1 MRAPALAESQVPSD
15 GRVARDPRVIVVL
28 ERACLETGKVSKE
41 HVLLNCDDHAGF
53 LRKHGREPAEAR
65 PDILHQCML
74 ILLDSPLN
82 KAGLLRVFV
91 RTERGVL
98 IAVNPQVRIP
108 RVQALLRPHV
118 PASLQAEHPCCQRH
132 GEAPQRHQE
141 PRDRPPA
148 AEQSRRAA
156 FRERPPG
163 QPAGVSADAA
173 RRRPRQRA
181 DCLVVGAR
189 RGKVEAEYA
198 DDCIAVSN
206 TRSVAH
212 SVGLQRVGEPP
223 GVPSDPASPELAIFE
238 LAERAS
244 VGGFC
249 AKSTSI

>member
-1 MRAPALAESQVPSD
+1 MRNMERKRKRETAVRAPALAESQVPSD

-108 RVQALLRPHV
+108 RTFKRFCGLMCQLLFKL
-118 PASLQAEHPCCQRH
+118 SI
-132 GEAPQRHQE
+132 
-141 PRDRPPA
+141 
-148 AEQSRRAA
+148 RAA
-156 FRERPPG
+156 NGTAKLLNVIKNPVTDHLPPNSRVVLLSVSG
-163 QPAGVSADAA
+163 RLVSLPEFLPTLPGVGPGGA
-173 RRRPRQRA
+173 PTVF
-181 DCLVVGAR
+181 VVGAMAH
-189 RGKVEAEYA
+189 GKVEAEYA
-198 DDCIAVSN
+198 DDCIAVSEYPLSGAAALGRLCN
-206 TRSVAH
+206 AWENH
-212 SVGLQRVGEPP
+212 L
-223 GVPSDPASPELAIFE
+223 GVL
-238 LAERAS
+238 
-244 VGGFC
+244 
-249 AKSTSI
+249 